1 MSLITVNDYKIK
13 KDILDAD
20 GKPCYQLYQGE
31 ELLRDTTNLSEI
43 IAYMFIRAEDKPFDE
58 LYNHIINQEAGA
70 KTDVKFT
77 VTVR

>member
-1 MSLITVNDYKIK
+1 MQTAS
-13 KDILDAD
+13 
-20 GKPCYQLYQGE
+20 CYQLYHKE

-58 LYNHIINQEAGA
+58 SCITISSTKKQEL
-70 KTDVKFT
+70 KQILNLR

>member
-43 IAYMFIRAEDKPFDE
+43 IAYMCLFVPKINRLMSCITISSTKKQE
-58 LYNHIINQEAGA
+58 LKQILNL
-70 KTDVKFT
+70 
-77 VTVR
+77 R

>member
-13 KDILDAD
+13 EDILDAD
-20 GKPCYQLYQGE
+20 GKPIVSVVSRRRAV
-31 ELLRDTTNLSEI
+31 RDTTNLSEI

-70 KTDVKFT
+70 KTDIKFT
-77 VTVR
+77 R